1 MMPNR
6 FLDLLAS
13 HDGPI
18 VADGGM
24 GTMLMAVGLLFGD
37 PPEQWN
43 VLPEKQAHIRA
54 IHRGYLDAGAQ
65 IILTNSFGGS
75 PFRLKLHNLHGQVF
89 ELNRAAAELARAE
102 AGDRVVAGDIGPSGE
117 LFEPMGALTYD
128 AAVAGFAA
136 QAAGLAAGGVDLLWI
151 ETMSDLNEV
160 RAAVAGARQAAPDL
174 PVVATM
180 TFDTRGFTMMGVS
193 PADAVAALSELG
205 LAAGGGNCGNGPD
218 EIEGVIHGMRVA
230 LGERAQGTGDRQ
242 ESGSPIPSP
251 QPSAPGFPLIAKS
264 NAGMP
269 EIVDG
274 RAVYSGTPEV
284 MAGYARRVRAL
295 GADIIG
301 ACCGSTPDHIRAMA
315 KALRE
320 LPALTLDEV
329 ALASAPAQ
337 RQAPGAAQR
346 AREERRARRGA

>member
-1 MMPNR
+1 MPNR
-6 FLDLLAS
+6 FLDLLAG

-18 VADGGM
+18 IADGGM

-65 IILTNSFGGS
+65 IILTNTFGGS

-193 PADAVAALSELG
+193 PADAVTALVELG
-205 LAAGGGNCGNGPD
+205 LAAGGGNCGNGPN

-230 LGERAQGTGDRQ
+230 LEAGGWGLAAGDRGERA
-242 ESGSPIPSP
+242 SSL
-251 QPSAPGFPLIAKS
+251 QPPASRFPLIAKS

-284 MAGYARRVRAL
+284 MAEYARRVRAL

-315 KALRE
+315 QALRE
-320 LPALTLDEV
+320 QPALTLDDV

>member
-1 MMPNR
+1 MSNR

-13 HDGPI
+13 REGPI
-18 VADGGM
+18 IADGGM
-24 GTMLMAVGLLFGD
+24 GTMLMAAGLLFGD

-43 VLPEKQAHIRA
+43 VLPEKQAHVRA

-65 IILTNSFGGS
+65 IILTNTFGGN

-89 ELNRAAAELARAE
+89 ELNRAAAELARSE
-102 AGDRVVAGDIGPSGE
+102 AGERVVAGDIGPSGE
-117 LFEPMGALTYD
+117 LFEPMGALTYG

-193 PADAVAALSELG
+193 PADAVEALCELS
-205 LAAGGGNCGNGPD
+205 LAAGGGNCGNGPA
-218 EIEGVIHGMRVA
+218 EIEGVIHGMRTA
-230 LGERAQGTGDRQ
+230 LETGDWGLETGDRGELASSLQ
-242 ESGSPIPSP
+242 SPVSR
-251 QPSAPGFPLIAKS
+251 FPLIAKS

-315 KALRE
+315 RALRE
-320 LPALTLDEV
+320 LPALSLDEV
-329 ALASAPAQ
+329 ALASAPAK

-346 AREERRARRGA
+346 AREERRARRET

>member
-1 MMPNR
+1 MSNR
-6 FLDLLAS
+6 FLDLLAN

-18 VADGGM
+18 IADGGM

-65 IILTNSFGGS
+65 IILTNTFGGS

-89 ELNRAAAELARAE
+89 ELNRAAADLARAE

-160 RAAVAGARQAAPDL
+160 RAAVAGARQAAPEL

-193 PADAVAALSELG
+193 PADAVVALVELG

-230 LGERAQGTGDRQ
+230 LGDRRTSSDLLISNPQ
-242 ESGSPIPSP
+242 SPIP
-251 QPSAPGFPLIAKS
+251 AFPLIAKS

-269 EIVDG
+269 EIIDG

-284 MAGYARRVRAL
+284 MAEYARRVRAL

-315 KALRE
+315 QALRE
-320 LPALTLDEV
+320 LPALSLDEV

-346 AREERRARRGA
+346 ARAERRTRRGA

>member
-1 MMPNR
+1 MPNR
-6 FLDLLAS
+6 FLDLLATN
-13 HDGPI
+13 DGPI

-65 IILTNSFGGS
+65 IILTNTFGGS

-151 ETMSDLNEV
+151 ETMSDLDEV
-160 RAAVAGARQAAPDL
+160 RAAVAGARQAEPEL

-193 PADAVAALSELG
+193 PADAVAALAALG

-218 EIEGVIHGMRVA
+218 EIEGVIHGMRMA
-230 LGERAQGTGDRQ
+230 LEAGD
-242 ESGSPIPSP
+242 SSDLVPSP
-251 QPSAPGFPLIAKS
+251 PSPVSRLPSPVSRFPLIAKS

-269 EIVDG
+269 EIIDG

-284 MAGYARRVRAL
+284 MAEYARRVRAL

-315 KALRE
+315 QALRE
-320 LPALTLDEV
+320 LPALSLEDV

-337 RQAPGAAQR
+337 RQAPGAAQI